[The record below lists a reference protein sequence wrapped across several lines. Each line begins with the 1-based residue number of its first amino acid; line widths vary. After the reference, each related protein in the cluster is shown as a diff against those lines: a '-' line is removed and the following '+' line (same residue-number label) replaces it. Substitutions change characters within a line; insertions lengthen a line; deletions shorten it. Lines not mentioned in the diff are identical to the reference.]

1 MFMSRHTSAAAS
13 TAHGC
18 RLLHLGSS
26 VGACEY
32 TEERVEREIS
42 SLKKPA
48 QCVPETTEAHGEGR
62 AACAERRSMRNR
74 EGVPETAPNQ
84 VSASVHVHELW
95 DPGNKPIAPPSTA
108 L

>member
-18 RLLHLGSS
+18 RLLNLGSS

-32 TEERVEREIS
+32 AEESMEREIS

-48 QCVPETTEAHGEGR
+48 QSVPGTTEACGQGR
-62 AACAERRSMRNR
+62 AACAERRSIRNR
-74 EGVPETAPNQ
+74 EGVPETAPNL
-84 VSASVHVHELW
+84 VYASVHFHELCN
-95 DPGNKPIAPPSTA
+95 PGNKPIAPPNTA
-108 L
+108 V